1 MIVMLV
7 ALLLLIAAL
16 VARGGRWKWA
26 LVLVVLTLLQPLLA
40 IVGAAGG
47 LHVLN
52 AAAILI
58 VGGTLAY
65 HAWRA
70 DRTRLPEP
78 EPEAEAVPA
87 ARPAASRA
95 ASSPGTGE
103 QQ

>member
-26 LVLVVLTLLQPLLA
+26 LVLFVLTLLQPLLA
-40 IVGAAGG
+40 IAGAAGG

-70 DRTRLPEP
+70 DRTRPP

-95 ASSPGTGE
+95 ASSPGGGE